1 VALLNLPFRPSD
13 LPVGAFLMER
23 RRGVW
28 HLSLWFCWSAACL
41 RAVAGLDIGEEVS
54 SLDILSYSTDS
65 GPVVI
70 PAAGLGTVQKNSS
83 SDVTVLWTDGGKAG
97 VVAGNLVERKAC
109 LATCAGL
116 SAFLPAASEALRNG
130 SMMEVDRCMAMQMH
144 YQATACAMASAQER
158 QCPSAFSRMK
168 QYSDV
173 CTDIGVDIASAP
185 GDIALRFQRIFALTP
200 IRYNTS
206 SGSGTVHVAVGS
218 RGRII
223 RRAASIVVLWDEPAG
238 LVGNVA
244 EAQVDNSTCLESCA
258 GLMDYLLAGVSAAPD
273 TALTQAELCLALQAH
288 ANASAC
294 GLKEE
299 RRAMCPGVWSLLNER
314 AGSCSTIG
322 VDLTKEIPATDYEHV
337 PCTYCSSDLGAR
349 DMTGT
354 AFAIFHYIP
363 LNVCEEWCATNSTCG
378 AIDYSMTKSGC
389 RMWSWCPSN
398 VQRGASCFWALYE
411 KPRPTTTALPTINA
425 TTTTHARAGVVSVS
439 SAPMRRVPAALTA
452 AAALMVVDMHILL
465 A

>member
-1 VALLNLPFRPSD
+1 
-13 LPVGAFLMER
+13 MER
-23 RRGVW
+23 QRGVW

-41 RAVAGLDIGEEVS
+41 RAAAGLDIGEEVFA
-54 SLDILSYSTDS
+54 LDILSYSTDS

-70 PAAGLGTVQKNSS
+70 PAVGLGTVQKNN
-83 SDVTVLWTDGGKAG
+83 SDLTVLWTDGGKAG

-109 LATCAGL
+109 LTTCAAL

-130 SMMEVDRCMAMQMH
+130 SMMEVDRCMAMQRH
-144 YQATACAMASAQER
+144 YQAAACAMASAQES

-168 QYSDV
+168 QFSDV

-206 SGSGTVHVAVGS
+206 AGSGIVHVAVGS

-244 EAQVDNSTCLESCA
+244 EAQVDNATCLESCA
-258 GLMDYLLAGVSAAPD
+258 GLMDYLLAGVSAVPD

-299 RRAMCPGVWSLLNER
+299 NRAMCPGVWSLLKER
-314 AGSCSTIG
+314 AGSCPTIG
-322 VDLTKEIPATDYEHV
+322 VDLTKEIPPTDYEHV
-337 PCTYCSSDLGAR
+337 PCTYCSSDLGRACRNHRCSGHDR
-349 DMTGT
+349 DGVR
-354 AFAIFHYIP
+354 HLP
-363 LNVCEEWCATNSTCG
+363 LHSSECVRGVVRHEFNVRGHRLQHHQEWLSHVELVPLERAELLLG
-378 AIDYSMTKSGC
+378 PLREAG
-389 RMWSWCPSN
+389 
-398 VQRGASCFWALYE
+398 
-411 KPRPTTTALPTINA
+411 PTTTALPTIN
-425 TTTTHARAGVVSVS
+425 TTTTTDAKAGVVSVS
-439 SAPMRRVPAALTA
+439 SAPMRRLPAALTA
-452 AAALMVVDMHILL
+452 AVALMVINMHILL